1 MSLVPQTYEEWKHC
15 ITVKCG
21 IALTPHY
28 ARERIAALADKKDF
42 HTQKFI
48 ECWGATIMAKRSP
61 GFDGQKQNFDKH
73 RMTRP
78 RYPDSR
84 IADACC

>member
-1 MSLVPQTYEEWKHC
+1 MGHRQAIFLTGNGQDMSLVPQTYEEWKHC

-28 ARERIAALADKKDF
+28 ARERIAGLADKKDF

-48 ECWGATIMAKRSP
+48 ECWGA
-61 GFDGQKQNFDKH
+61 DYHGQTLAWFRRAEAELRQ
-73 RMTRP
+73 T
-78 RYPDSR
+78 
-84 IADACC
+84 